1 MLIISLIIL
10 LLSNSITLRRDKSIL
25 CSRATITILLISAF
39 IAYDNLFFLFL
50 NKGTGIFSGLFNT
63 TATTIVFHIFIFL
76 VSSHI
81 ATFCIF
87 PSFHRHDYPKP
98 HAFANIP
105 LHSALNGAAHRSGV
119 YSNWR
124 ANRDRM
130 SINEQIQH
138 LQAELDRERDM
149 ARDEPNRSPWLAFR
163 AEQELRELR
172 EIRAQVPPVQHVSQ
186 VDLWGHGQVDPR
198 YQGQQASQQMQPFQQ
213 NTQPVQSVHGQVDP
227 RYQGQLAYQQI
238 PELHPTPPQT
248 YQQIP
253 QPQPQE
259 TTQAVQASQQM
270 QPFQQNTQP
279 VQSVHGQVD
288 PRYQGQLAY
297 QQIPELHPTPP
308 QTYQQI
314 PQPQPQETTQAVQAS
329 QQTQQVQQTSQQTSH
344 PSGWTPVNHY
354 TSRPDLSF
362 LLPCIRLNVFSSFK
376 SMLVYLTP
384 LFLGNISLLLSAL
397 AIKYIFLINSV
408 GWPFSLLL
416 WIIFFGVKLLLM
428 IRRAVKSAAI
438 YDRLFNFSANQ
449 YSSGIVYLI
458 IFLLSILLV
467 YWSA

>member
-1 MLIISLIIL
+1 MLIRPLIIL

-63 TATTIVFHIFIFL
+63 TATTVVFHIFIFL

-198 YQGQQASQQMQPFQQ
+198 YQGQ
-213 NTQPVQSVHGQVDP
+213 
-227 RYQGQLAYQQI
+227 LAYQQI
-238 PELHPTPPQT
+238 PELHPTPLQT
-248 YQQIP
+248 YQQI
-253 QPQPQE
+253 PQPQE

>member
-63 TATTIVFHIFIFL
+63 TATTVVFHIFIFL

-198 YQGQQASQQMQPFQQ
+198 YQGQ
-213 NTQPVQSVHGQVDP
+213 
-227 RYQGQLAYQQI
+227 
-238 PELHPTPPQT
+238 
-248 YQQIP
+248 
-253 QPQPQE
+253 
-259 TTQAVQASQQM
+259 QASQQM

>member
-63 TATTIVFHIFIFL
+63 TATTVVFHIFIFL

-186 VDLWGHGQVDPR
+186 VDIWGHGQVDPR
-198 YQGQQASQQMQPFQQ
+198 YQGQ
-213 NTQPVQSVHGQVDP
+213 
-227 RYQGQLAYQQI
+227 
-238 PELHPTPPQT
+238 
-248 YQQIP
+248 
-253 QPQPQE
+253 
-259 TTQAVQASQQM
+259 QASQQM

>member
-1 MLIISLIIL
+1 MLIRPLIIL

-25 CSRATITILLISAF
+25 CSRAIITILLISAF

-198 YQGQQASQQMQPFQQ
+198 YQGQLAYQQMQPFQQ

-238 PELHPTPPQT
+238 PELHPTP
-248 YQQIP
+248 
-253 QPQPQE
+253 
-259 TTQAVQASQQM
+259 
-270 QPFQQNTQP
+270 
-279 VQSVHGQVD
+279 
-288 PRYQGQLAY
+288 L
-297 QQIPELHPTPP
+297 

-438 YDRLFNFSANQ
+438 YDWLFNFSANQ

>member
-1 MLIISLIIL
+1 VLIRPLIIL

-63 TATTIVFHIFIFL
+63 TATTIVFHSFIFL

-198 YQGQQASQQMQPFQQ
+198 YQGQ
-213 NTQPVQSVHGQVDP
+213 
-227 RYQGQLAYQQI
+227 
-238 PELHPTPPQT
+238 
-248 YQQIP
+248 
-253 QPQPQE
+253 
-259 TTQAVQASQQM
+259 QASQQM

>member
-1 MLIISLIIL
+1 MVITSLIFL

-25 CSRATITILLISAF
+25 YSRATITILLISAF

-63 TATTIVFHIFIFL
+63 TATTVVFHIFIFL

-198 YQGQQASQQMQPFQQ
+198 YQGQ
-213 NTQPVQSVHGQVDP
+213 
-227 RYQGQLAYQQI
+227 
-238 PELHPTPPQT
+238 
-248 YQQIP
+248 
-253 QPQPQE
+253 
-259 TTQAVQASQQM
+259 QASQQM